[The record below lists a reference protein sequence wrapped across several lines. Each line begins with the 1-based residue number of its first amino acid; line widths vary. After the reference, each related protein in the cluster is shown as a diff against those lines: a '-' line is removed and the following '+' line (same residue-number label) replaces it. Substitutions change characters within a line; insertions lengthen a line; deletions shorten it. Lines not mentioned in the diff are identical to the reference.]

1 VKPVMA
7 GPSAS
12 SAQRRWLTGAASF
25 LLVSVFALTLAPR
38 AMPKTMIDFDP
49 NLDYSKFK
57 TFAYLGGV
65 EHLAMVPLNPD
76 QIHDEIHSAVARELA
91 KRGLREV
98 KPDQNPDLVVRYW
111 VNTQASTNYAPTGD
125 WNGFALY
132 LGDYWAYTLDLM
144 NAQDVQGGSLLI
156 DLIDVRAKNLA
167 WRMLLEQK
175 VLNANDV
182 WKKVNEEISKAFAS
196 FPPSEK
202 QREEKRKERAEHPPK
217 PSQS

>member
-1 VKPVMA
+1 MTTTSPR
-7 GPSAS
+7 G
-12 SAQRRWLTGAASF
+12 AQRRCLTRAATSF
-25 LLVSVFALTLAPR
+25 LVSVYVLLLAP
-38 AMPKTMIDFDP
+38 AALPKTMIDFDP

-65 EHLAMVPLNPD
+65 EHLAMLPLNPD
-76 QIHDEIHSAVARELA
+76 QIRDEIHAAVARELT
-91 KRGLREV
+91 KRGLKET

-111 VNTQASTNYAPTGD
+111 VSTQAGSNYAPTGD

-144 NAQDVQGGSLLI
+144 NAQDIEGGSLLI
-156 DLIDVRAKNLA
+156 DLIDAKAKNLA

-175 VLNANDV
+175 VLNANNV
-182 WKKVNEEISKAFAS
+182 WKKVNEEISKAFMS

-202 QREEKRKERAEHPPK
+202 QKAAKRRERAAHPPK
-217 PSQS
+217 SAQS

>member
-1 VKPVMA
+1 MIAILRRRPVQTPRPTSLA
-7 GPSAS
+7 LFLLLPLFLLLLAPSA
-12 SAQRRWLTGAASF
+12 L
-25 LLVSVFALTLAPR
+25 
-38 AMPKTMIDFDP
+38 PKTLVDFDP
-49 NLDYSKFK
+49 NLDFSKFK

-65 EHLAMVPLNPD
+65 EQLAMMPLNPN
-76 QIHDEIHSAVARELA
+76 QIRDEIHAAVTRELT
-91 KRGLREV
+91 KHGLKEI

-111 VNTQASTNYAPTGD
+111 VTTQAGTNYAPTGD

-156 DLIDVRAKNLA
+156 DLIDAKPKNLA

-182 WKKVNEEISKAFAS
+182 WKKVNEQITKAFIS

-202 QREEKRKERAEHPPK
+202 QKEEKRKERAEHPPK
-217 PSQS
+217 LPQS